1 MPLTSTSPI
10 TNTTFADA
18 SEIDAF
24 FIEHGGQDFINWFN
38 THVGAKQFWGK
49 VGSRAALMIANDSQ
63 AHERFDQL
71 WSAESIHAIFDSG
84 QITLLQF
91 LALQSIVVNET
102 GGRMIPLT
110 EGVGR
115 IGHPGIA
122 YAFDK
127 IAGIKKSYNTLP
139 GNKTC
144 MQCFNDPAYNRAFIH
159 LPLANKLNNSTNTVW
174 AGEVFP
180 QSIAPTST
188 NPGISGYL
196 LEADF
201 FKFRGRGFIQTT
213 GRANYKQLINFI
225 MSYKGVN
232 ELILSIKAAWSNLS
246 GDADVLA
253 SISTNVNWDNL
264 FQKSDNLIAC
274 RAIRTHN
281 ITGGNYLEKLNIQN
295 LKTVFN
301 MGLRISGATN
311 YATLFQNRVQQIL
324 ASL

>member
-10 TNTTFADA
+10 TNTAFADA
-18 SEIDAF
+18 SEIDSF
-24 FIEHGGQDFINWFN
+24 FIGHTGLDFINWFN
-38 THVGAKQFWGK
+38 THAGGKQSWGK
-49 VGSRAALMIANDSQ
+49 VGSRAALMIANDSH
-63 AHERFDQL
+63 AHERFNQL
-71 WSAESIHAIFDSG
+71 WSAESIHAIFDTG

-91 LALQSIVVNET
+91 LALQSIVINET

-115 IGHPGIA
+115 TGHPGIA

-127 IAGIKKSYNTLP
+127 IPGIKKSYNTLS

-144 MQCFNDPAYNRAFIH
+144 LQCFNDVNYNKAFAN
-159 LPLANKLNNSTNTVW
+159 LPLADKLRNTTNAVWSGEAYPQNN
-174 AGEVFP
+174 
-180 QSIAPTST
+180 APTST
-188 NPGISGYL
+188 NPAISGYI

-213 GRANYKQLINFI
+213 GRGNYIQLINFI
-225 MSYKGVN
+225 MSYNGSN
-232 ELILSIKAAWSNLS
+232 QLILSIKAKWSNLS
-246 GDADVLA
+246 NDADVLA
-253 SISTNVNWDNL
+253 SMSSNANWDDL

-281 ITGGNYLEKLNIQN
+281 RTGGNYLEKLKMQD

-301 MGLRISGATN
+301 MGLRISGATS

-324 ASL
+324 ALL